1 MLLFNCVMSNMIN
14 HLDLFSGLGGFS
26 LGLEIACKNKNIP
39 YNHPTFV
46 EIKPSAIKALSGN
59 FNIQKSKLPLPCSI
73 EDCLATIKSNN
84 DYQYNFL
91 TAGFPCQPFSVA
103 GNKEGFNDKH
113 GRGNMFFYI
122 VDILKSKKPKYFI
135 LENVPNL
142 IHHDNGKTF
151 NTIQH
156 YLNDL
161 GYIFDYH
168 IFDSAKFGLVQHRKR
183 VFIYGVLKE
192 SLCET
197 KAKAEYLSN
206 YYATPSYLRAAKQV
220 GLLLN
225 DDGEISELTVNNKIK
240 QIKNIYELNALHI
253 LPKYFDSIMQKSNPT
268 LESEKET
275 TNQFI
280 EKILNYSKIHNIDLG
295 NKSINDKRGGSS
307 NIHSW
312 YIGLFGETDKNQL
325 DNELLDFMLLEC
337 RKKSN
342 DAFKT
347 GKPDGIPLTVDILFS
362 SIQSKHSELAKIYT
376 SEQQLLDSLNRL
388 TNIGYLNEYAYCIR
402 DGKLDKTNKKTEIV
416 LKKNVKVNDKILAT
430 AYAVITNKLRFP
442 FYTFLTSTSK
452 SIMKTLTATDAYQV
466 GVVTLEAE
474 LCNGGNESKEKSD
487 VGSNSKANTI
497 RHLYKREML
506 DSLGFPFH
514 YHLDMFKE
522 YDKAVYDLC
531 GNSLAVPIVTFIA
544 KQLLDMFE

>member
-1 MLLFNCVMSNMIN
+1 MLSINVLFNCVMLNMIN

-26 LGLEIACKNKNIP
+26 LGLEIACKNKNIQ

-73 EDCLATIKSNN
+73 EDCVTTICSNN

-142 IHHDNGKTF
+142 VHHDNGRTF
-151 NTIQH
+151 NIIQQH
-156 YLNDL
+156 LNDL
-161 GYIFDYH
+161 GYIFDYN

-192 SLCET
+192 SLDE
-197 KAKAEYLSN
+197 ANVELASLMQSDVV
-206 YYATPSYLRAAKQV
+206 A
-220 GLLLN
+220 LLN
-225 DDGEISELTVNNKIK
+225 DDGDISELTVNKKIK
-240 QIKNIYELNALHI
+240 QIKNIYELNTLNI
-253 LPKYFDSIMQKSNPT
+253 QPKYFDSIMQKSNQT
-268 LESEKET
+268 IQSEKET
-275 TNQFI
+275 ANQFI
-280 EKILNYSKIHNIDLG
+280 EKILNFSKTHNIDLG

-312 YIGLFGETDKNQL
+312 HIGLFGETDKSKL

-362 SIQSKHSELAKIYT
+362 CIQSKHPELAKIYT

-388 TNIGYLNEYAYCIR
+388 TNIGYLNEYVYCIR
-402 DGKLDKTNKKTEIV
+402 DGRINRANKKVEIV
-416 LKKNVKVNDKILAT
+416 LKKNVKDNDKILAT

-442 FYTFLTSTSK
+442 FYTFLTATSK
-452 SIMKTLTATDAYQV
+452 SIIKTLTATDAYQV
-466 GVVTLEAE
+466 GVVTLQFTLEAE
-474 LCNGGNESKEKSD
+474 LCDG
-487 VGSNSKANTI
+487 GSNVNTI
-497 RHLYKREML
+497 RHLYKKEML
-506 DSLGFPFH
+506 DSLGFPSH
-514 YHLDMFKE
+514 YHLDMFQE

-544 KQLLDMFE
+544 EQLLDMFE

>member
-1 MLLFNCVMSNMIN
+1 MSNMIN
-14 HLDLFSGLGGFS
+14 HLDVFSGLGGFS
-26 LGLEIACKNKNIP
+26 LGLEIACKNKNIQ

-73 EDCLATIKSNN
+73 EDCVATINFDN

-142 IHHDNGKTF
+142 VHHDNGRTF
-151 NTIQH
+151 NIIQQH
-156 YLNDL
+156 LNDL

-192 SLCET
+192 SLVEA
-197 KAKAEYLSN
+197 KAKLAFSS
-206 YYATPSYLRAAKQV
+206 YYSAPTQA

-225 DDGEISELTVNNKIK
+225 DNCSLSEFEFHQKIQ
-240 QIKNIYELNALHI
+240 QIKNNYELNALNI
-253 LPKYFDSIMQKSNPT
+253 QPKYFDFIMQKSNQT
-268 LESEKET
+268 IQSEKET
-275 TNQFI
+275 ANQFI
-280 EKILNYSKIHNIDLG
+280 EKILNYSKTHNIDLG

-312 YIGLFGETDKNQL
+312 YIGLFGETDKNKL

-362 SIQSKHSELAKIYT
+362 SIQSKHPELAKIYT
-376 SEQQLLDSLNRL
+376 SEHQLLDSLNRL
-388 TNIGYLNEYAYCIR
+388 TNIGYLNEYAYYIR

-416 LKKNVKVNDKILAT
+416 LKKNVKVNDKILAP

-466 GVVTLEAE
+466 GVVEPEAE
-474 LCNGGNESKEKSD
+474 LCNGGNESKEKGD
-487 VGSNSKANTI
+487 VGSKRKANTI

-506 DSLGFPFH
+506 DSLGFPSY
-514 YHLDMFKE
+514 YHLDMFQE

-544 KQLLDMFE
+544 EQLLDMFE

>member
-1 MLLFNCVMSNMIN
+1 MSNMIN

-26 LGLEIACKNKNIP
+26 LGLEIACKNKNIQ

-46 EIKPSAIKALSGN
+46 EIKSSAIKALSCN
-59 FNIQKSKLPLPCSI
+59 FNIQKSQLPLPCSI
-73 EDCLATIKSNN
+73 ENCVATISSNN

-103 GNKEGFNDKH
+103 GNKEGFNDKQ

-142 IHHDNGKTF
+142 IHHDNGRTF
-151 NTIQH
+151 NIIQQH
-156 YLNDL
+156 LNDL

-192 SLCET
+192 SLSEAGKDFNT
-197 KAKAEYLSN
+197 
-206 YYATPSYLRAAKQV
+206 TAKQKDTHSYSLTQSE
-220 GLLLN
+220 LLLN
-225 DDGEISELTVNNKIK
+225 DNGSINKCEFYQKIK

-253 LPKYFDSIMQKSNPT
+253 QPKYFDSIMQKSNIT

-275 TNQFI
+275 INQFI
-280 EKILNYSKIHNIDLG
+280 QKILNYSKTYNIDLG

-312 YIGLFGETDKNQL
+312 HIGLFGETDKNKL
-325 DNELLDFMLLEC
+325 DNELLDFILLEC

-342 DAFKT
+342 DEFKT

-544 KQLLDMFE
+544 EQLLDMFE

>member
-1 MLLFNCVMSNMIN
+1 MIN

-73 EDCLATIKSNN
+73 EDCVATINFDN

-142 IHHDNGKTF
+142 VHHDNGRTF
-151 NTIQH
+151 NIIQQ

-192 SLCET
+192 SLCKN
-197 KAKAEYLSN
+197 KAKAEYWSN
-206 YYATPSYLRAAKQV
+206 YYATPSYTGNAATQADV
-220 GLLLN
+220 GALL
-225 DDGEISELTVNNKIK
+225 DDNCGVNECEFYQKIT

-253 LPKYFDSIMQKSNPT
+253 QPKYFDSIMQKSNLT
-268 LESEKET
+268 LESEKES

-280 EKILNYSKIHNIDLG
+280 EKILNYSKTHNIDLG

-312 YIGLFGETDKNQL
+312 HIGLFGNTDKNKL

-362 SIQSKHSELAKIYT
+362 NIQSKHPELAKKYI

-388 TNIGYLNEYAYCIR
+388 TNIGYLNEYVYCVR
-402 DGKLDKTNKKTEIV
+402 DGKLNKTNKKTEIV

-466 GVVTLEAE
+466 GVVEPEAE
-474 LCNGGNESKEKSD
+474 LCNGS
-487 VGSNSKANTI
+487 SKANTI

-506 DSLGFPFH
+506 DSLGFPSY
-514 YHLDMFKE
+514 YHLDMFQE
-522 YDKAVYDLC
+522 YDKSVYDLC

-544 KQLLDMFE
+544 EQLLDMFE

>member
-1 MLLFNCVMSNMIN
+1 MSNMIN

-26 LGLEIACKNKNIP
+26 LGLEIACKNKNIQ

-73 EDCLATIKSNN
+73 EDCLATIESNN

-151 NTIQH
+151 NIIQQ

-168 IFDSAKFGLVQHRKR
+168 IFDSVKFGLVQHRKR

-192 SLCET
+192 SLSKVANDAPIHT
-197 KAKAEYLSN
+197 AKA
-206 YYATPSYLRAAKQV
+206 ATQADV
-220 GLLLN
+220 VELLN
-225 DDGEISELTVNNKIK
+225 DSSSECEFYQKIT

-253 LPKYFDSIMQKSNPT
+253 QPKYFDSIMQKSNPN
-268 LESEKET
+268 LESEKEP

-280 EKILNYSKIHNIDLG
+280 QKILTYSKTHNIDLG

-362 SIQSKHSELAKIYT
+362 NIQSKHPELAKIYT

-388 TNIGYLNEYAYCIR
+388 TNIGYLNEYVYCIR
-402 DGKLDKTNKKTEIV
+402 DGKLNKKIEIV
-416 LKKNVKVNDKILAT
+416 LKKNVKVNDKILTT

-442 FYTFLTSTSK
+442 FYTFLTATSK

-466 GVVTLEAE
+466 GVVTIEAE
-474 LCNGGNESKEKSD
+474 LCDVLNESKEKSD
-487 VGSNSKANTI
+487 VSNNSKSQANTI

-506 DSLGFPFH
+506 DSLGFPSY

-544 KQLLDMFE
+544 EQLLDMFE

>member
-1 MLLFNCVMSNMIN
+1 MIN

-26 LGLEIACKNKNIP
+26 LGLEIACKNKNIQ

-73 EDCLATIKSNN
+73 EDCVTTISYDN

-122 VDILKSKKPKYFI
+122 VDILKSKRPKYFI

-142 IHHDNGKTF
+142 VHHENGRTF
-151 NTIQH
+151 NIIQQH
-156 YLNDL
+156 LNDL

-192 SLCET
+192 SLG
-197 KAKAEYLSN
+197 KAKAEAEEAFPSCYTTTGYLQS
-206 YYATPSYLRAAKQV
+206 AKQV

-225 DDGEISELTVNNKIK
+225 DDCDISKLTVNNKIK
-240 QIKNIYELNALHI
+240 QIKNIYELNALTI
-253 LPKYFDSIMQKSNPT
+253 RPKYFDSIMQKSNQT
-268 LESEKET
+268 IQSEKET

-280 EKILNYSKIHNIDLG
+280 QKILNYSKTHNIDLG

-312 YIGLFGETDKNQL
+312 YIGLFGETDQNKL

-362 SIQSKHSELAKIYT
+362 NIQSKHPELAKIYT

-388 TNIGYLNEYAYCIR
+388 TNIGYLNEYVYCIR
-402 DGKLDKTNKKTEIV
+402 DGKLNKTNKKIKII

-430 AYAVITNKLRFP
+430 AYAVITNRLRFS

-466 GVVTLEAE
+466 GVVTLETE
-474 LCNGGNESKEKSD
+474 LCDGE
-487 VGSNSKANTI
+487 VGSKANTI

-506 DSLGFPFH
+506 DSLGFPSY
-514 YHLDMFKE
+514 YHLDMFQE

-544 KQLLDMFE
+544 EQLLDMFE

>member
-1 MLLFNCVMSNMIN
+1 MIN

-26 LGLEIACKNKNIP
+26 LGLEIACKNKNIQ

-59 FNIQKSKLPLPCSI
+59 FNIQKSKLLLPCSI
-73 EDCLATIKSNN
+73 EDCVTTISYDN

-142 IHHDNGKTF
+142 VHHENGKTF
-151 NTIQH
+151 NIIQQH
-156 YLNDL
+156 LNDL

-168 IFDSAKFGLVQHRKR
+168 IVDSAKFGLVQHRKR

-192 SLCET
+192 SLYEA
-197 KAKAEYLSN
+197 KVKAEDLPN
-206 YYATPSYLRAAKQV
+206 DYATPKCTAKATTQADV
-220 GLLLN
+220 VELMN
-225 DDGEISELTVNNKIK
+225 DSSSISECEFYQKIT

-253 LPKYFDSIMQKSNPT
+253 KPKYFDSIMQKSNPT

-280 EKILNYSKIHNIDLG
+280 QKILTYSKTYNIDLG

-312 YIGLFGETDKNQL
+312 YIELFGETDKNKL

-362 SIQSKHSELAKIYT
+362 NIQSKHPELAKIYI

-388 TNIGYLNEYAYCIR
+388 TNIGYLNEYVYCVR

-466 GVVTLEAE
+466 GVVEPEAE
-474 LCNGGNESKEKSD
+474 LCNGGNENKEKGD
-487 VGSNSKANTI
+487 VGIKRKANTI

-506 DSLGFPFH
+506 DSLGFPSH
-514 YHLDMFKE
+514 YHLDMFQE

-544 KQLLDMFE
+544 EQLLDMFE

>member
-1 MLLFNCVMSNMIN
+1 MSNTIN

-26 LGLEIACKNKNIP
+26 LGLEIACKNKNIQ

-73 EDCLATIKSNN
+73 EDCLTSINFNN

-142 IHHDNGKTF
+142 IHHDKGRTF
-151 NTIQH
+151 NIIQQH
-156 YLNDL
+156 LKDL
-161 GYIFDYH
+161 GYIFDYY

-192 SLCET
+192 SLSAAACVKLAAEQGEAARSYV
-197 KAKAEYLSN
+197 KQDAKPKQSGALPLALLLSN
-206 YYATPSYLRAAKQV
+206 EDRNV
-220 GLLLN
+220 G
-225 DDGEISELTVNNKIK
+225 DFELYQKIQ
-240 QIKNIYELNALHI
+240 QIKNNYELNASNI
-253 LPKYFDSIMQKSNPT
+253 QPKYFDSIMQKST
-268 LESEKET
+268 QTVKYEKET
-275 TNQFI
+275 TNQFVQ
-280 EKILNYSKIHNIDLG
+280 KILHYSNEYRIDLG

-312 YIGLFGETDKNQL
+312 HIGLFGETDKNQL
-325 DNELLDFMLLEC
+325 DNELLDFILLEC

-347 GKPDGIPLTVDILFS
+347 GKLDGIPLTVDILYS
-362 SIQSKHSELAKIYT
+362 NIQFKHPELAKIYT
-376 SEQQLLDSLNRL
+376 SEQLLLNSLNRL
-388 TNIGYLNEYAYCIR
+388 TNIGYLNEYLYVIS
-402 DGKLDKTNKKTEIV
+402 DGRINSANKKVKIV
-416 LKKNVKVNDKILAT
+416 LKKNAKDNDRILAT
-430 AYAVITNKLRFP
+430 AYSVITNKLRFP
-442 FYTFLTSTSK
+442 FYTFLTATSK

-466 GVVTLEAE
+466 GVAE
-474 LCNGGNESKEKSD
+474 LEMERSVRDGKNKSD
-487 VGSNSKANTI
+487 TISKVKSI

-506 DSLGFPFH
+506 DSLGFPDH

-544 KQLLDMFE
+544 EQLLDMFE